1 MGIGYDVGIIPD
13 TRYLEKNRVPMYGQN
28 HLMFVKSFSEKDLNI
43 FRFKYLLAVDV
54 LINEFTSI
62 KTNIYKEENK
72 KSISKQNL
80 MFMLNY

>member
-1 MGIGYDVGIIPD
+1 
-13 TRYLEKNRVPMYGQN
+13 MYSQN
-28 HLMFVKSFSEKDLNI
+28 HLMFVKSFSKKDLNI

-62 KTNIYKEENK
+62 KTNIYKEENQ

-80 MFMLNY
+80 MFMLN